1 MAEHRI
7 ETAIEIE
14 ASTKRVWALLT
25 DFVEM
30 PSWNPFITSISGAL
44 AQGARL
50 SIQVAPPGKSV
61 IRFKPIILSVRPER
75 EIRWLGTLFVKG
87 VFDGEHYFLLEPIGK
102 DRTRLVNGE
111 KFSGLLAGPLSSM
124 LPATEQGFQAMN
136 AALKRQAE
144 QSERSDS
151 QIIKGAKKW
160 WQSKGIIGGLGTM
173 AVGGVTL
180 AQGVYAY
187 FVAQPDQPV
196 TVTHTAHALF
206 ANMSSLGTIATGFLA
221 WYGRATATHQIS
233 KDKI

>member
-1 MAEHRI
+1 MAENRI

-14 ASTKRVWALLT
+14 APAKRVWGLLT
-25 DFVEM
+25 DFVQM

-50 SIQVAPPGKSV
+50 SVQLAPPGKSV
-61 IRFKPIILSVRPER
+61 MRFKPTILSVRPER

-87 VFDGEHYFLLEPIGK
+87 VFDGEHYFLLEPIGE
-102 DRTRLVNGE
+102 DRTRLVHGE
-111 KFSGLLAGPLSSM
+111 KFSGLLVGSQRSM
-124 LPATEQGFQAMN
+124 VSATEQGFQAMN

-144 QSERSDS
+144 ESERFDS
-151 QIIKGAKKW
+151 QNAKGAKKW
-160 WQSKGIIGGLGTM
+160 WRSKGIIGGLGTM

-187 FVAQPDQPV
+187 FAAQPDQQV
-196 TVTHTAHALF
+196 TATHTAQALF
-206 ANMSSLGTIATGFLA
+206 ADMSSLGTIATGFLA